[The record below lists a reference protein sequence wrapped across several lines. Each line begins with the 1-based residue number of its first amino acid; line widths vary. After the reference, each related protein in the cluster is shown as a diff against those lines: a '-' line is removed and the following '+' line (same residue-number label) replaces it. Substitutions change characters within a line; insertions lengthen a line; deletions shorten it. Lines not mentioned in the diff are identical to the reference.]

1 MGANE
6 YILSKQIQWAKN
18 HDIQL
23 VGSKG
28 ERGRP
33 TYTTNLNQNLFEP
46 LSKSVRESFMRGDGN
61 EIKSNAGNPA
71 KMQAVHS
78 SSALAVN
85 IFQYWQNIGK
95 ASEIAAACELCRS
108 ENKIAEEIVFE
119 EKYSIDDKFQFSPN
133 IDVVFHNSDSTKFKR
148 FAVECKFSE
157 TYNSRGH
164 SGLKPEYM
172 TLNAMWQDIPNTYE
186 LSKSISPNDSRNI
199 YLHAAQLIKHILG
212 LKRQFG
218 KNGFRLLYLWYDV
231 PGKESAIHREE
242 IDSFSK
248 IVKDDDIKFHSI
260 SYQELIMYLADKY
273 RQDHEA
279 YIRYLTERYL

>member
-1 MGANE
+1 MNAYE
-6 YILSKQIQWAKN
+6 YIQCKQIQWAKN

-23 VGSKG
+23 IGSKV
-28 ERGRP
+28 ECGRP
-33 TYTTNLNQNLFEP
+33 TYTTNIDQNLFEP
-46 LSKSVRESFMRGDGN
+46 LNQSVRQSFMQGDGN
-61 EIKSNAGNPA
+61 EIENSAGYPA

-85 IFQYWQNIGK
+85 IFQYWQNISQ
-95 ASEIAAACELCRS
+95 AFVIAAACGFCRS
-108 ENKIAEEIVFE
+108 ENKISEKIVFE

-133 IDVVFHNSDSTKFKR
+133 IDVVFHNSGAAKFKR

-172 TLNAMWQDIPNTYE
+172 ILDAMWQDIPNTHD
-186 LSKSISPNDSRNI
+186 LSKSISPNDPRNI

-212 LKRQFG
+212 LKRQFS
-218 KNGFRLLYLWYDV
+218 KDGFRLLYLWYDV
-231 PGKESAIHREE
+231 PGKEGAIHREE
-242 IDSFSK
+242 IENFAK
-248 IVKDDDIKFHSI
+248 IVKDDEIKFHSM
-260 SYQELIMYLADKY
+260 SYQELIMSFADKY

-279 YIRYLTERYL
+279 YVNYLTERYL